1 MNTTL
6 QKTKHKLLDDAH
18 SNNIIISDMNL
29 GNKFKEFERTR
40 LRESEVLLEEI
51 KLRPK
56 YYRKYKTGSIVKV
69 HFGVNAGSEFSGDHF
84 AIVISK
90 NDTERNPILHVIPI
104 SSKKHKSSLEIGT
117 ILYIEDEVKKL
128 KKLYNN
134 TLNKNEKKKIKRCLN
149 YYSKRSNINSYV
161 MIEHMKTISKLSIIK
176 PMNKYDYIR
185 KIKISNKQL
194 EKITEAIKK
203 EYT

>member
-1 MNTTL
+1 MNTTTL
-6 QKTKHKLLDDAH
+6 QKTKHKILDDAH

-90 NDTERNPILHVIPI
+90 NDTTLNPILHVIPI
-104 SSKKHKSSLEIGT
+104 SSKKHKSSLEI
-117 ILYIEDEVKKL
+117 EDEVKKL
-128 KKLYNN
+128 KKIYNN
-134 TLNKNEKKKIKRCLN
+134 TLNKNEKKKIKKCLN
-149 YYSKRSNINSYV
+149 YYSKCNNINSYA
-161 MIEHMKTISKLSIIK
+161 MIEHMRTISKLSIIN
-176 PMNKYDYIR
+176 PINKYDYIR